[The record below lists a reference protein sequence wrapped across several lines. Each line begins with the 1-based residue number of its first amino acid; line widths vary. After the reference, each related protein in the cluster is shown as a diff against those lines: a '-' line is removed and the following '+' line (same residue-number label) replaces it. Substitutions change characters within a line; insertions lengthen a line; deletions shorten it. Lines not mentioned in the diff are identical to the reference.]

1 MLLLASSSSRTSL
14 WSWLNRSSQLKSR
27 VQGSWLVSHCSL
39 VLPRSPSLGG
49 SSSSMMKTLRLL
61 DIMREVV
68 SGASRSVCGRKK
80 GSERIFAE
88 VGVLDV
94 EQSATSREGGSREFG

>member
-1 MLLLASSSSRTSL
+1 
-14 WSWLNRSSQLKSR
+14 
-27 VQGSWLVSHCSL
+27 
-39 VLPRSPSLGG
+39 
-49 SSSSMMKTLRLL
+49 MMKTLRLL